1 MPRSKFDFEDAAEA
15 APEEQDARWGGHY
28 DALGISHGASVDDVR
43 TAYSLRVLQAHPDKG
58 GQLRV
63 EDQAEGERQ
72 ACQDA
77 AARSSQKQSE
87 AARNCQKQEEGLARA
102 RRASPIWCP
111 PPTERKF
118 WVRATSS
125 TASACARR
133 TR

>member
-1 MPRSKFDFEDAAEA
+1 MPRSKLDFEDAAEA

-77 AARSSQKQSE
+77 EDRGAELWTTSMDLVVL
-87 AARNCQKQEEGLARA
+87 CRA
-102 RRASPIWCP
+102 GTKVYTI
-111 PPTERKF
+111 K
-118 WVRATSS
+118 
-125 TASACARR
+125 
-133 TR
+133 